1 MDFIDKA
8 IEKLGI
14 NELHTEA
21 RPSWEDFEKKSI
33 GKKLF
38 LFGAG
43 SGAGFYW
50 KKYGD
55 DIPVCGVLDN
65 GANKH
70 GQFVGDVVPE
80 ASITKSRNIKITSI
94 DEIKKYKPDELVIL
108 ITSLYYY
115 EEIRDQLKDYNIEN
129 IYVLLFLEAK
139 YRKENKNYIEEN
151 ESVFSNL
158 KERYVDYCCQ
168 LPIKREKIVFESF
181 GAYSDH
187 GKYITEQILKN
198 RDDLDIVWMVNDIN
212 EDVPQGVRRILLSNW
227 KQFIYELETAHIWII
242 NNIIPAY
249 IKKRKGQIYI
259 HTKHWASITLKRF
272 FLDATTITDVP
283 DNVKLWKHNGKC
295 IDYMITGSVFDQE
308 SCRRGFHF
316 QKEFINVGSPRTD
329 AMFHSEENKEKVYSF
344 FHMNPEQKL
353 VLYAPTYRYKK
364 TEDVGHYAE
373 ARNYELNYE
382 LLKMELERKFGGNW
396 LILLRL
402 HPSVAS
408 ASKKMTL
415 PFYVIDASDYAD
427 SEELCAACEILISD
441 YSSIMFEPAFVKK
454 PVFLF
459 ATDRQEYIDK
469 EYDLLINYDQLPFP
483 MAESNAELVEKIREF
498 DQVLYE
504 KKVSDFL
511 DSYGVHEDGHA
522 SERAANFI
530 LDLVETVG

>member
-1 MDFIDKA
+1 
-8 IEKLGI
+8 
-14 NELHTEA
+14 
-21 RPSWEDFEKKSI
+21 
-33 GKKLF
+33 
-38 LFGAG
+38 
-43 SGAGFYW
+43 
-50 KKYGD
+50 
-55 DIPVCGVLDN
+55 
-65 GANKH
+65 
-70 GQFVGDVVPE
+70 
-80 ASITKSRNIKITSI
+80 
-94 DEIKKYKPDELVIL
+94 
-108 ITSLYYY
+108 
-115 EEIRDQLKDYNIEN
+115 
-129 IYVLLFLEAK
+129 
-139 YRKENKNYIEEN
+139 
-151 ESVFSNL
+151 
-158 KERYVDYCCQ
+158 
-168 LPIKREKIVFESF
+168 
-181 GAYSDH
+181 
-187 GKYITEQILKN
+187 
-198 RDDLDIVWMVNDIN
+198 
-212 EDVPQGVRRILLSNW
+212 
-227 KQFIYELETAHIWII
+227 
-242 NNIIPAY
+242 
-249 IKKRKGQIYI
+249 
-259 HTKHWASITLKRF
+259 
-272 FLDATTITDVP
+272 
-283 DNVKLWKHNGKC
+283 
-295 IDYMITGSVFDQE
+295 MITGSVFDQE

-344 FHMNPEQKL
+344 FHMDPEQKL

-483 MAESNAELVEKIREF
+483 KAESNAELVEKIRKF